1 MPSVSFRTK
10 SGKKISFKARAPG
23 SRRSPRKLSA
33 FAKFVRSF
41 SRSHRRMKGPELIIA
56 ASEEWREKHGGSRKS
71 KKSRSKSR
79 SGSRKS
85 RSGSRRKCASMKK
98 SSCMRSSRCTYTKSH
113 KKRKSGGSR
122 KVLKIKGHCGK
133 KSSRKSRSRR

>member
-79 SGSRKS
+79 SASKS

-133 KSSRKSRSRR
+133 RKSRSRR